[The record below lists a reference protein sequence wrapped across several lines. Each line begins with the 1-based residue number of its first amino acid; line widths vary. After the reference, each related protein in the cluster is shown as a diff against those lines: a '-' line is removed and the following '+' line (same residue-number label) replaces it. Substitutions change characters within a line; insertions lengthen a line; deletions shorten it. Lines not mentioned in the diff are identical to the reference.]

1 MTDIHDGRCDQA
13 GQSPGQVPEQP
24 RGGSKYLRVLR
35 MPGALR
41 FSSAAAVGRATMSM
55 FVLGSLLMISA
66 RTGRYG
72 TAGLVASAEA
82 VSYAISSAR
91 LARLT
96 DRLGQ
101 HRVLRPQVVVFGL
114 ATAAFVACA
123 QAGAPMWALLL
134 TGCLAGASMPSLGSV
149 VRARW
154 SALLGTSPLLGTAYA
169 LESVIDEMIFVVG
182 PAVATLLATEV
193 QPAAGVVTAV
203 ALCITGTLAL
213 ASQRATEPPV
223 APAAAGRTH
232 TEPSVAPAASA
243 PSAASPSAA
252 PPPAQPAR
260 RYGLPVAGLVT
271 LTPLFGFLGAMFS
284 SIDLSTVAFAQQHG
298 HKPLAGLLL
307 GTYALG
313 SATGGIWYGSRSWHA
328 RLERRFAT
336 TLCLTV
342 AGVAT
347 FWTLPGL
354 RSLAVV
360 IFFAGLTISPTLIAG
375 FGLIERQAPAERL
388 TEGMAWL
395 SSSVSVGVAAGAAVA
410 GHVVDAG
417 GARAGYLLAACC
429 GCAAAAVCLTG
440 LRRLRAVSA
449 S

>member
-1 MTDIHDGRCDQA
+1 MTDIRQGQQDQ
-13 GQSPGQVPEQP
+13 PGIAAPP
-24 RGGSKYLRVLR
+24 PGGSKYLRVLR
-35 MPGALR
+35 LPGALR
-41 FSSAAAVGRATMSM
+41 FSAAGAVGRMTMSM
-55 FVLGSLLMISA
+55 FGLGSLLMISA

-72 TAGLVASAEA
+72 EAGIVSAVAS
-82 VSYAISSAR
+82 VSYAVSAAR

-101 HRVLRPQVVVFGL
+101 HRVLRPQAVVFGI
-114 ATAAFVACA
+114 ATVAFVACA
-123 QAGAPMWALLL
+123 QAAAPMWALLL
-134 TGCLAGASMPSLGSV
+134 TGCLTGASMPSLGSV
-149 VRARW
+149 IRARW

-169 LESVIDEMIFVVG
+169 LESVVDEMIFVVG

-203 ALCITGTLAL
+203 ALCIAGTLTL
-213 ASQRATEPPV
+213 ASQTGTEPPV
-223 APAAAGRTH
+223 AALARPAT
-232 TEPSVAPAASA
+232 
-243 PSAASPSAA
+243 
-252 PPPAQPAR
+252 AQAAR
-260 RYGLPVAGLVT
+260 RGGLPVPGLIT
-271 LTPLFGFLGAMFS
+271 LTPVFGFVGAMFS
-284 SIDLSTVAFAQQHG
+284 SIDLSTVDFAQQHG
-298 HKPLAGLLL
+298 HKPLAGFLL

-313 SATGGIWYGSRSWHA
+313 SATGGIWYGSRSWQA

-347 FWTLPGL
+347 FWLLPGL
-354 RSLAVV
+354 GSLAVV

-375 FGLIERQAPAERL
+375 FGLIERQAPPERL

-410 GHVVDAG
+410 GHIVDVG
-417 GARAGYLLAACC
+417 GARSGYIFAACC
-429 GCAAAAVCLTG
+429 GGAAAVVCLAG
-440 LRRLRAVSA
+440 LRPLRAVSA